1 MALAMTLENLDSIT
15 DASIKALYV
24 KQDDGTFRLDVDG
37 HHEKNEDPNR
47 IPKSRLD
54 AEIQKRKDADASLT
68 EISASFV
75 ESVPE
80 EMRDLIPD
88 LPPSKKIK
96 WIQQANAKGLFESK
110 AKEPIDSKRPGSK
123 TPASFEG
130 LSPTSIMEQGYK
142 K

>member
-1 MALAMTLENLDSIT
+1 MALSMTLENLDSIT
-15 DASIKALYV
+15 DDSIKALYV

-47 IPKSRLD
+47 IPKARLD
-54 AEIQKRKDADASLT
+54 AEIQKRKDSETALAEVAEGFINS
-68 EISASFV
+68 I
-75 ESVPE
+75 PE
-80 EMRDLIPD
+80 EFRDLIPD

-96 WIQQANAKGLFESK
+96 WIQQSTAKGLFESK